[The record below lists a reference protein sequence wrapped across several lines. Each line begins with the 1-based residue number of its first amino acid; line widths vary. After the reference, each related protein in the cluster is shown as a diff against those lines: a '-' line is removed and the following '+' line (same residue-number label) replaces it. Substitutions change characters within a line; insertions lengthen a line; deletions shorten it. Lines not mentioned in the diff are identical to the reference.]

1 MTVLWLWETAVFDSE
16 IDLKDYTCTVAS
28 DKETVATAELKDG
41 KIVVT
46 PVSTGTATITA
57 TYTKNSGAAE
67 GIALL
72 DEGEATAENDL
83 TATFTVEGLQGIFR
97 RRWRRRFFQQHHLC
111 SFCGGQQERLCF
123 RQPEAR

>member
-1 MTVLWLWETAVFDSE
+1 M
-16 IDLKDYTCTVAS
+16 AS

-83 TATFTVEGLQGIFR
+83 TATFTVEVYKE
-97 RRWRRRFFQQHHLC
+97 
-111 SFCGGQQERLCF
+111 SSGGGGGGGNSGSSGGHF
-123 RQPEAR
+123 